1 MAVYDKASLLALL
14 GVVEV
19 ELLST
24 SVERRR
30 EFKGVES
37 ESQSKAV
44 SKLFLGKDNAIQSV
58 GEVVK
63 SRPFLFGPHHATGDK
78 FGLSVA

>member
-1 MAVYDKASLLALL
+1 M
-14 GVVEV
+14 VEV

-24 SVERRR
+24 PVARRR

-37 ESQSKAV
+37 ESQPKAV
-44 SKLFLGKDNAIQSV
+44 SKLFLGKDSVVESV

-63 SRPFLFGPHHATGDK
+63 PRPCPLFGPHHASGDI
-78 FGLSVA
+78 FLLSVA